1 MHAFA
6 FAALIKAEGDGR
18 AAIADML
25 CAADTL
31 RAVNV
36 SQCDIIRWREMLRR
50 KGIQRTD
57 INVANRIA
65 FAGADGG

>member
-36 SQCDIIRWREMLRR
+36 SQCDIIRREMLRR